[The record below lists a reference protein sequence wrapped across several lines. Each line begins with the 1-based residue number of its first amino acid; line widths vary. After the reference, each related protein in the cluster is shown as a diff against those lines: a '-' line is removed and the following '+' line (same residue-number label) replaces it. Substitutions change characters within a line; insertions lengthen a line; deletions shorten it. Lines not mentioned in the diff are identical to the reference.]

1 MNKPLTLSII
11 IPVYNEEHRIR
22 ACLDAIAEQEL
33 KPKEVIVVDNNCS
46 DRSAKI
52 AASYSFVKVVTEK
65 EQGLIF
71 SRNRGF
77 NIATGD
83 ILARIDADSILSAN
97 WSKVLLNTFENN
109 EIVGVTGPGYSL
121 LLPRIRKPMTLMW
134 SRMYFLWTHMFY
146 RAPVLW
152 GANMAIRRDAWQ
164 GIKTKVCL
172 NDQTV
177 HEDQDISL
185 LLQANGGKL
194 RYNNQLRFTSYS
206 QAYHYFP
213 KLVQYTVMRHTT
225 RNHHRE
231 IGSLDRMVKDIPLPV
246 SFLFYSIAWIVLFI
260 FFFAS
265 FLAWPIDAIMKAR
278 GKQEEWLS

>member
-1 MNKPLTLSII
+1 MSKTLTLSII
-11 IPVYNEEHRIR
+11 IPVYNEGHRLH
-22 ACLDAIAEQEL
+22 ACLDAIASLES
-33 KPKEVIVVDNNCS
+33 KPKEVIVVDNNCTDDS
-46 DRSAKI
+46 INIAK
-52 AASYSFVKVVTEK
+52 SYSFVTVIK
-65 EQGLIF
+65 ESKQGLIYA
-71 SRNRGF
+71 RNRGL
-77 NIATGD
+77 NSASGD
-83 ILARIDADSILSAN
+83 ILARIDADSIVKPN
-97 WSKVLLNTFENN
+97 WSKVLLASFEDLD
-109 EIVGVTGPGYSL
+109 IVGVTGPGYSL

-134 SRMYFLWTHMFY
+134 SKMYFLWTHMFY

-152 GANMAIRRDAWQ
+152 GANMAVRRTAWKA
-164 GIKTKVCL
+164 IKNDVCL

-185 LLQANGGKL
+185 LLQAKGGKL
-194 RYNNQLRFTSYS
+194 KYNDQLRFTSYS

-231 IGSLDRMVKDIPLPV
+231 IGSLAKIKKDVPILQ
-246 SFLFYSIAWIVLFI
+246 SIIFYSIAWLVLFI